1 MKRLLPIV
9 LLPIVT
15 FAVSAFVFTK
25 FPLMSPPAEEL
36 AFADS
41 SRGDYGAAGS
51 EDSDSSHANQQAN
64 NDVTAA
70 DSVLA
75 EIEQERKEL
84 QKLRDELKGYID
96 RVETKKTEDLKA
108 LAKLYDG
115 IGQEQLAYIFNH
127 MEDSLVVR
135 IIPKMKSKNAA
146 KILEYLEPERAAR
159 ISRLILGETG

>member
-1 MKRLLPIV
+1 MKRLLLLV

-25 FPLMSPPAEEL
+25 FPLMAPPAEEL
-36 AFADS
+36 ASADS
-41 SRGDYGAAGS
+41 SMGDHGRTGN
-51 EDSDSSHANQQAN
+51 EDTDSSDANQQPN
-64 NDVTAA
+64 KDTNAA

-84 QKLRDELKGYID
+84 KELRDELKGYID
-96 RVETKKTEDLKA
+96 KVESKKTEDLEA

-115 IGQEQLAYIFNH
+115 IDQEQLAYIFNH
-127 MEDSLVVR
+127 MEDSLVIR